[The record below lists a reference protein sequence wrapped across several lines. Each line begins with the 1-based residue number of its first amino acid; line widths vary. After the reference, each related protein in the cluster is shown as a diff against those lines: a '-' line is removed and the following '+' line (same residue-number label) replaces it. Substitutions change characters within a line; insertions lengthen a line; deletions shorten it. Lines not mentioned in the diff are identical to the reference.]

1 MQSHIVFGHITFGHI
16 TLGQIITYKSG
27 IQTHEDIYELTFN
40 VSMM

>member
-1 MQSHIVFGHITFGHI
+1 MQGHIVFGHITFGHI
-16 TLGQIITYKSG
+16 TLGQNIIYKSD